1 MGYNIT
7 DTNGKFTEN
16 TKLWIAI
23 FQESQGLSV
32 DGKAGRITIPKM
44 IEKLGE
50 NYNYITDIGIENQV
64 KNKLNILSTPSD
76 KTQTNT
82 NEQTNN
88 KETIDSKKEAII
100 RELGLKKDSTYMNFY
115 CRPETKTPG
124 FYQFD
129 QKWNLYY
136 HWGHA
141 NDSKSYPQKYGGKDS
156 DKEIWTADTTF
167 LINQQINRCKLT
179 KNKDN
184 TYTKE
189 GWSWSFTFD
198 EKAILHYSWGEIND
212 KKYKPQLYNY
222 VKNKREIT

>member
-1 MGYNIT
+1 
-7 DTNGKFTEN
+7 
-16 TKLWIAI
+16 
-23 FQESQGLSV
+23 
-32 DGKAGRITIPKM
+32 M

-129 QKWNLYY
+129 QK
-136 HWGHA
+136 
-141 NDSKSYPQKYGGKDS
+141 
-156 DKEIWTADTTF
+156 
-167 LINQQINRCKLT
+167 
-179 KNKDN
+179 
-184 TYTKE
+184 
-189 GWSWSFTFD
+189 
-198 EKAILHYSWGEIND
+198 
-212 KKYKPQLYNY
+212 
-222 VKNKREIT
+222 